1 MISALPKVE
10 QGRFITKARG
20 REKLNSIYQHY
31 GVNEYV
37 AQRAIQEIE
46 ADWFEAALKVK
57 VKKFGA
63 GRETD
68 FKYAMKQKQFLQYRG
83 FYSEHIEFAVKGE

>member
-1 MISALPKVE
+1 MHPEQAIDRDNETEGVPDGVMPFVGFGGKLLPGEVKP
-10 QGRFITKARG
+10 
-20 REKLNSIYQHY
+20 
-31 GVNEYV
+31 
-37 AQRAIQEIE
+37 IQEIE